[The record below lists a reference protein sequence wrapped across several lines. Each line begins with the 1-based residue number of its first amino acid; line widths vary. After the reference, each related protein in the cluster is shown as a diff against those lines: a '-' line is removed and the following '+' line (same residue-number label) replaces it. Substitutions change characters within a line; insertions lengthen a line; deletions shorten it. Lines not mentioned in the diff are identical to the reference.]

1 MRVIGTA
8 GHVDHGKSSLVE
20 AITGINP
27 DRLAEEQRRQMT
39 IDLGFAWLTLPD
51 GESVGIVDVPG
62 HRDFIENM
70 LAGAG
75 GIDAVLFVVAA
86 DEGVM
91 PQTREHLS
99 ILDLLNVQKGI
110 IALTKTDV
118 VDGEWLDLV
127 EEDVSKLVSVSSLG
141 QSPIVRVSSKTGEG
155 LDELVTSLQN
165 ILQEVPRRKDRGA
178 PRLPIDRIFTI
189 AGFGTVVTGTL
200 LDGTFAIGDSVE
212 IHPGR
217 SKGRIRGLQT
227 HKEKLDYAIQGSRV
241 AVNIS
246 GIEVDD
252 VERGEVVIKPGS
264 YISTSMIDV
273 HFRLLADTDHVMR
286 HDQEVKLY
294 AGAAQR
300 IAKVRLL
307 GRDVLNPGEE
317 GWLQLLL
324 SAPVVMIRG
333 DRFILRRP
341 SPSSTLGGGVVADAH
356 PKRRHRLKDHAVIE
370 QLEAFLRGTPATVL
384 QRTLEG
390 MGPAP
395 LPDALKEAG
404 ISEDEAEEAIRELIQ
419 NGELIALNENE
430 LSVESS
436 SLVMDKNSWLTIVE
450 RIRKILAEYHRSN
463 PLQIGMPIEELRSKM
478 GMETK
483 LATFLL
489 EHAVKDGTVVIVP
502 GYVALKEH
510 RVQLEENE
518 KKAVDQLL
526 LKFDSNPYAPPSLK
540 ETKQEI
546 GDELVRFLLESGALV
561 QVSEDV
567 VFKAATYDEI
577 VDKVKENLKENGT
590 LTVADVR
597 DEFQTSRKYALA
609 LMEHLDAVGVTVRE
623 GDLRRLV

>member
-8 GHVDHGKSSLVE
+8 GHVDHGKSSLVQ

-110 IALTKTDV
+110 IALTKTDI
-118 VDGEWLDLV
+118 VDDEWLDLV

-141 QSPIVRVSSKTGEG
+141 QSPIVRVSAKTGDG

-165 ILQEVPRRKDRGA
+165 LLQEIPRRKDRGA
-178 PRLPIDRIFTI
+178 PRLPIDRVFTI
-189 AGFGTVVTGTL
+189 AGFGTIVTGTL
-200 LDGTFAIGDSVE
+200 IDGAFAVGDSVE
-212 IHPGR
+212 IHPGG

-227 HKEKLDYAIQGSRV
+227 HKEKLDHALQGSRV

-246 GIEVDD
+246 GIEVDE

-264 YISTSMIDV
+264 YKTTTMIDV
-273 HFRLLADTDHVMR
+273 HFRLLADADQDLR
-286 HDQEVKLY
+286 HNQEVKLY

-300 IAKVRLL
+300 VAKVRLL
-307 GRDVLNPGEE
+307 GREVLNPGEE

-324 SAPVVMIRG
+324 STPVVIIRG

-356 PKRRHRLKDHAVIE
+356 PKRRHRLKDLVVIE

-395 LPDALKEAG
+395 LTDALKKAG
-404 ISEDEAEEAIRELIQ
+404 ISDDEAEEAIRELIQ
-419 NGELIALNENE
+419 NGELISLNESE

-436 SLVMDKNSWLTIVE
+436 SLVMDKNTWLTIVE
-450 RIRKILAEYHRSN
+450 RIRKFLADYHHAN

-489 EHAVKDGTVVIVP
+489 EQAVKDETVVIVP
-502 GYVALKEH
+502 GYVSLKSH
-510 RVQLEENE
+510 RIELEDNE
-518 KKAVDQLL
+518 KIVVDQLL

-546 GDELVRFLLESGALV
+546 GDDLVRFLLESGALV

-567 VFKAATYDEI
+567 LFKADTYGEM
-577 VDKVKENLKENGT
+577 VDRVKEDLKENGT

-597 DEFQTSRKYALA
+597 DKFDTSRKYALA

>member
-8 GHVDHGKSSLVE
+8 GHVDHGKSSLVQ
-20 AITGINP
+20 AITGMNP

-110 IALTKTDV
+110 IALTKTDI
-118 VDGEWLDLV
+118 VDDEWLDLV
-127 EEDVSKLVSVSSLG
+127 EEDVSKLVSVSSFG
-141 QSPIVRVSSKTGEG
+141 QSPIVRVSAKTGEG
-155 LDELVTSLQN
+155 LDKLVTTLQN
-165 ILQEVPRRKDRGA
+165 VLQEIPRRKDRGA

-200 LDGTFAIGDSVE
+200 IDGTFAVGDSVE

-227 HKEKLDYAIQGSRV
+227 HKEKLDHALQGSRV

-264 YISTSMIDV
+264 YTSTSMIDV
-273 HFRLLADTDHVMR
+273 HFRLLADTDHRMR

-307 GRDVLNPGEE
+307 GREVLNPGEE

-324 SAPVVMIRG
+324 SAPVIIIRG

-390 MGPAP
+390 MGPVP
-395 LPDALKEAG
+395 LSDALKEAG
-404 ISEDEAEEAIRELIQ
+404 ISDDEPEDAIRELLQ
-419 NGELIALNENE
+419 NGELISLDESE

-436 SLVMDKNSWLTIVE
+436 SLVMHKNTWQTIVD
-450 RIRKILAEYHRSN
+450 RIRKFLAEYHRAN
-463 PLQIGMPIEELRSKM
+463 PLKIGIPIEELRSKM
-478 GMETK
+478 RMETK

-489 EHAVKDGTVVIVP
+489 EQAEKDGTVVIVP
-502 GYVALKEH
+502 GYVSLKEH
-510 RVQLEENE
+510 RVQLDDNE
-518 KKAVDQLL
+518 KIVVDQLL

-540 ETKQEI
+540 ETRQEI
-546 GDELVRFLLESGALV
+546 GEDLVQFLIESGSLV
-561 QVSEDV
+561 QVSDDV
-567 VFKAATYDEI
+567 IFKADTYEEM
-577 VDKVKENLKENGT
+577 VDKVKKDLKKNGT
-590 LTVADVR
+590 ITVADVR
-597 DEFQTSRKYALA
+597 DKFQTSRKYALA

>member
-8 GHVDHGKSSLVE
+8 GHVDHGKSSLVQ

-110 IALTKTDV
+110 IALTKMDL
-118 VDGEWLDLV
+118 VDDEWLALV
-127 EEDVSKLVSVSSLG
+127 EDDVSKLVSVSSLG
-141 QSPIVRVSSKTGEG
+141 QSPIVRVSAKTGEG
-155 LDELVTSLQN
+155 LDELVTSLQS
-165 ILQEVPRRKDRGA
+165 ILQEIPLRKDRGA

-200 LDGTFAIGDSVE
+200 LDGTFTVGDSVE
-212 IHPGR
+212 IHPGG

-227 HKEKLDYAIQGSRV
+227 HKEKLDHALQGSRV
-241 AVNIS
+241 AMNIS
-246 GIEVDD
+246 GLEVDD

-264 YISTSMIDV
+264 YKTTTMIDV
-273 HFRLLADTDHVMR
+273 HFRLLADADHVMR
-286 HDQEVKLY
+286 HNQEVKLY
-294 AGAAQR
+294 TGAAQR

-307 GRDVLNPGEE
+307 GRDALNPGEE

-324 SAPVVMIRG
+324 AIPVIIIRG

-395 LPDALKEAG
+395 LSDALKEAG
-404 ISEDEAEEAIRELIQ
+404 ISDEDAEKAIRELIL
-419 NGELIALNENE
+419 NGELISLNESE

-436 SLVMDKNSWLTIVE
+436 SLVMGKNTWLTIVD
-450 RIRKILAEYHRSN
+450 RIRKILADYHRVN

-478 GMETK
+478 EVETK

-489 EHAVKDGTVVIVP
+489 EEAVKDGTVVIVK
-502 GYVALKEH
+502 GYVSLKDH
-510 RVQLEENE
+510 RVQLEDNE
-518 KKAVDQLL
+518 KRVVDQLL
-526 LKFDSNPYAPPSLK
+526 LKFDSHPYAPPSLK

-546 GDELVRFLLESGALV
+546 GDDLARFLLESGSLV

-567 VFKAATYDEI
+567 IFKTDTYDEM
-577 VDKVKENLKENGT
+577 VEKVTEDLKEKGT
-590 LTVADVR
+590 ITVADVR
-597 DEFQTSRKYALA
+597 DKFQTSRKYALA
-609 LMEHLDAVGVTVRE
+609 LMEHLDAVGVTVRD

>member
-1 MRVIGTA
+1 MRVVGTA
-8 GHVDHGKSSLVE
+8 GHVDHGKSSLVQ
-20 AITGINP
+20 AITGMNP

-99 ILDLLNVQKGI
+99 ILDLLNVQRGI
-110 IALTKTDV
+110 IALTKIDL
-118 VDGEWLDLV
+118 VDDEWMGLV
-127 EEDVSKLVSVSSLG
+127 EEDVSKLVSASSLG
-141 QSPIVRVSSKTGEG
+141 RSPIVRVSAKTGEG
-155 LDELVTSLQN
+155 LDDLVTALQN
-165 ILQEVPRRKDRGA
+165 ILQEIPRRKDRGA

-200 LDGTFAIGDSVE
+200 LDGVFAVGDSVE
-212 IHPGR
+212 IHPGG

-227 HKEKLDYAIQGSRV
+227 HKEKLDHALQGSRV

-264 YISTSMIDV
+264 YKSTSMIDV
-273 HFRLLADTDHVMR
+273 HFRLLEDADRGLR
-286 HDQEVKLY
+286 HNQEVKLY

-307 GRDVLNPGEE
+307 GREKLNPGEE

-324 SAPVVMIRG
+324 SAPVIIIRG

-370 QLEAFLRGTPATVL
+370 QLEAFLQGTPATVL
-384 QRTLEG
+384 QQTLERT
-390 MGPAP
+390 GPVS
-395 LPDALKEAG
+395 LVDGLKEAG
-404 ISEDEAEEAIRELIQ
+404 ISDDEAEEAIRELIQ
-419 NGELIALNENE
+419 NGELISFNESE

-436 SLVMDKNSWLTIVE
+436 SLVMAKSTWLTIVE
-450 RIRKILAEYHRSN
+450 RIRKYLADYHKAN
-463 PLQIGMPIEELRSKM
+463 PLKTGMPIEELRSKM

-489 EHAVKDGTVVIVP
+489 EQAVRDGTVVIVP
-502 GYVALKEH
+502 GYVSLKDH
-510 RVQLEENE
+510 SVQLDDNE
-518 KKAVDQLL
+518 KKVVDRLL

-540 ETKQEI
+540 ETTQEI
-546 GDELVRFLLESGALV
+546 GDDLVRFLLESGSLV

-567 VFKAATYDEI
+567 IFKADTYEGM
-577 VDKVKENLKENGT
+577 VDQVKEELKESGT

-597 DEFQTSRKYALA
+597 DKFQTSRKYALA

-623 GDLRRLV
+623 GDARRLV

>member
-1 MRVIGTA
+1 MRVVGTA
-8 GHVDHGKSSLVE
+8 GHVDHGKSSLVQ
-20 AITGINP
+20 AITGMNP

-99 ILDLLNVQKGI
+99 ILDLLNVQRGI
-110 IALTKTDV
+110 IALTKIDL
-118 VDGEWLDLV
+118 VDDEWMGLV
-127 EEDVSKLVSVSSLG
+127 EEDVSKLVSASSLG
-141 QSPIVRVSSKTGEG
+141 RSPIVRVSAKTGEG
-155 LDELVTSLQN
+155 LDDLVTALQN
-165 ILQEVPRRKDRGA
+165 ILQEIPRRKDRGA

-200 LDGTFAIGDSVE
+200 LDGVFAVGDSVE
-212 IHPGR
+212 IHPGG

-227 HKEKLDYAIQGSRV
+227 HKEKLDHALQGSRV

-264 YISTSMIDV
+264 YKSTSMIDV
-273 HFRLLADTDHVMR
+273 HFRLLEDADRGLR
-286 HDQEVKLY
+286 HNQEVKLY

-307 GRDVLNPGEE
+307 GREKLNTGEE

-324 SAPVVMIRG
+324 SAPVIIIRG

-370 QLEAFLRGTPATVL
+370 QLEAFLQGTPATVL
-384 QRTLEG
+384 QQTLERT
-390 MGPAP
+390 GPVS
-395 LPDALKEAG
+395 LSDGLKEAG
-404 ISEDEAEEAIRELIQ
+404 ISDDEAEEAIRELIQ
-419 NGELIALNENE
+419 NGELISFNESE

-436 SLVMDKNSWLTIVE
+436 SLVMAKSTWLTIVE
-450 RIRKILAEYHRSN
+450 RIRKYLADYHKAN
-463 PLQIGMPIEELRSKM
+463 PLKTGMPIEELRSKM

-489 EHAVKDGTVVIVP
+489 EQAVRDGTVVIVP
-502 GYVALKEH
+502 GYVSLKDH
-510 RVQLEENE
+510 SVQLDDNE
-518 KKAVDQLL
+518 KKVVDRLL

-540 ETKQEI
+540 ETTQEI
-546 GDELVRFLLESGALV
+546 GDDLVRFLLESGSLV

-567 VFKAATYDEI
+567 IFKADTYEGM
-577 VDKVKENLKENGT
+577 VDQVKEELKESGT

-597 DEFQTSRKYALA
+597 DKFQTSRKYALA

-623 GDLRRLV
+623 GDARRLV

>member
-8 GHVDHGKSSLVE
+8 GHVDHGKSSLVQ

-110 IALTKTDV
+110 IALTKTDI
-118 VDGEWLDLV
+118 VDDEWLDLV

-141 QSPIVRVSSKTGEG
+141 QSPIVRVSAKTGDG

-165 ILQEVPRRKDRGA
+165 LLQEIPRRKDRGA
-178 PRLPIDRIFTI
+178 PRLPIDRVFTI
-189 AGFGTVVTGTL
+189 AGFGTIVTGTL
-200 LDGTFAIGDSVE
+200 LDGAFAVGDSVE
-212 IHPGR
+212 IHPGG

-227 HKEKLDYAIQGSRV
+227 HKEKLDHALQGSRV

-246 GIEVDD
+246 GIEVDE

-264 YISTSMIDV
+264 YKTTTMIDV
-273 HFRLLADTDHVMR
+273 HFRLLADADQDLR
-286 HDQEVKLY
+286 HNQEVKLY

-300 IAKVRLL
+300 VAKVRLL
-307 GRDVLNPGEE
+307 GREVLNPGEE

-324 SAPVVMIRG
+324 STPVVIIRG

-356 PKRRHRLKDHAVIE
+356 PKRRHRLKDLVVIE

-395 LPDALKEAG
+395 LTDALKKAG
-404 ISEDEAEEAIRELIQ
+404 ISDDEAEEAIRVLIQ
-419 NGELIALNENE
+419 NGELISLNESE

-436 SLVMDKNSWLTIVE
+436 SLVMDKNTWLTIVE
-450 RIRKILAEYHRSN
+450 RIRKFLADYHHAN

-489 EHAVKDGTVVIVP
+489 EQAVKDETVVIVP
-502 GYVALKEH
+502 GYVSLKSH
-510 RVQLEENE
+510 RIELEDNE
-518 KKAVDQLL
+518 KIVVDQLL
-526 LKFDSNPYAPPSLK
+526 LKFDSKPYAPPSLK

-546 GDELVRFLLESGALV
+546 GDDLVRFLLESGALV

-567 VFKAATYDEI
+567 LFKADTYGEM
-577 VDKVKENLKENGT
+577 VDRVKEDLKENGM
-590 LTVADVR
+590 LSVADVR
-597 DEFQTSRKYALA
+597 DKFDTSRKYALA

>member
-8 GHVDHGKSSLVE
+8 GHVDHGKSSLVQ

-110 IALTKTDV
+110 IALTKTDI
-118 VDGEWLDLV
+118 VDDEWLDLV

-141 QSPIVRVSSKTGEG
+141 QSPIVRVSAKTGDG

-165 ILQEVPRRKDRGA
+165 LLQEIPRRKDRGA
-178 PRLPIDRIFTI
+178 PRLPIDRVFTI
-189 AGFGTVVTGTL
+189 AGFGTIVTGTL
-200 LDGTFAIGDSVE
+200 LDGAFAVGDSVE
-212 IHPGR
+212 IHPGG

-227 HKEKLDYAIQGSRV
+227 HKEKLDHALQGSRV

-246 GIEVDD
+246 GIEVDE

-264 YISTSMIDV
+264 YKTTTMIDV
-273 HFRLLADTDHVMR
+273 HFRLLADADQDLR
-286 HDQEVKLY
+286 HNQEVKLY

-300 IAKVRLL
+300 VAKVRLL
-307 GRDVLNPGEE
+307 GREVLNPGEE

-324 SAPVVMIRG
+324 STPVVIIRG

-356 PKRRHRLKDHAVIE
+356 PKRRHRLKDLAVIE

-395 LPDALKEAG
+395 LTDALKKAG
-404 ISEDEAEEAIRELIQ
+404 ISDDEAEEAIRELIQ
-419 NGELIALNENE
+419 NGELISLNESE

-436 SLVMDKNSWLTIVE
+436 SLVMDKNTWLTIVE
-450 RIRKILAEYHRSN
+450 RIRKFLADYHHAN

-489 EHAVKDGTVVIVP
+489 EQAVKDETVVIVP
-502 GYVALKEH
+502 GYVSLKSH
-510 RVQLEENE
+510 RIELEDNE
-518 KKAVDQLL
+518 KIVVDQLL
-526 LKFDSNPYAPPSLK
+526 LKFDSKPYAPPSLK

-546 GDELVRFLLESGALV
+546 GDDLVRFLLESGALV

-567 VFKAATYDEI
+567 LFKADTYGEM
-577 VDKVKENLKENGT
+577 VDRVKEDLKENGT

-597 DEFQTSRKYALA
+597 DKFDTSRKYALA

>member
-227 HKEKLDYAIQGSRV
+227 HKEKLDHAIQGSRV

-390 MGPAP
+390 MGPVP

-404 ISEDEAEEAIRELIQ
+404 ISDDEAEEAIRELIQ

-450 RIRKILAEYHRSN
+450 RIRKILAEYHHGN

-489 EHAVKDGTVVIVP
+489 EQAVKDGTIVIVP
-502 GYVALKEH
+502 GFVSLKDH

-518 KKAVDQLL
+518 KIVVDQLL

-567 VFKAATYDEI
+567 IFKADTYDEM
-577 VDKVKENLKENGT
+577 VDKVKEDLKENGT

>member
-8 GHVDHGKSSLVE
+8 GHVDHGKSSLVQ
-20 AITGINP
+20 AITGMNP

-110 IALTKTDV
+110 IALTKTDI
-118 VDGEWLDLV
+118 VDDEWLDLV
-127 EEDVSKLVSVSSLG
+127 EEDVSKLVSVSSFG
-141 QSPIVRVSSKTGEG
+141 QSPIVRVSAKTGEG
-155 LDELVTSLQN
+155 LDELVTTLQN
-165 ILQEVPRRKDRGA
+165 VLQEIPRRKDRGA

-200 LDGTFAIGDSVE
+200 IDGTFAVGDSVE

-227 HKEKLDYAIQGSRV
+227 HKEKLDHALQGSRV

-264 YISTSMIDV
+264 YTSTSMIDV
-273 HFRLLADTDHVMR
+273 HFRLLADTDHRMR

-307 GRDVLNPGEE
+307 GREVLNPGEE

-324 SAPVVMIRG
+324 SAPVIIIRG

-390 MGPAP
+390 MGPVP
-395 LPDALKEAG
+395 LSDALKEAD

-419 NGELIALNENE
+419 NGELISLEESE

-436 SLVMDKNSWLTIVE
+436 SLVMDKNTWQTIVE
-450 RIRKILAEYHRSN
+450 RIRKFLADYHRAN
-463 PLQIGMPIEELRSKM
+463 PLKIGMPIEELRSKM
-478 GMETK
+478 RMETK

-489 EHAVKDGTVVIVP
+489 EQAEKDGTVVIVP
-502 GYVALKEH
+502 GYVSLKNH
-510 RVQLEENE
+510 RVQLDDNE
-518 KKAVDQLL
+518 KIVVDQLL

-540 ETKQEI
+540 ETRQEI
-546 GDELVRFLLESGALV
+546 GEDLVQFLIESGSLV
-561 QVSEDV
+561 QVSDDV
-567 VFKAATYDEI
+567 IFKADTYEEM
-577 VDKVKENLKENGT
+577 VDKVKKDLKENRT
-590 LTVADVR
+590 ITVADVR
-597 DEFQTSRKYALA
+597 DKFQTSRKYALA